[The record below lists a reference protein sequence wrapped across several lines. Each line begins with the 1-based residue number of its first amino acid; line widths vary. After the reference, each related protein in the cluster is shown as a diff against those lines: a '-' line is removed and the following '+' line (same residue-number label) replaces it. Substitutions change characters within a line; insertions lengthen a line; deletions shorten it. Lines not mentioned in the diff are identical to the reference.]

1 MPRMLNK
8 DPSLRINA
16 SEIETFLDKYFNIE
30 NQFKKMEIN
39 SQRNESIRYS
49 CVNYCLMIKH

>member
-8 DPSLRINA
+8 DPSLRYNA

-30 NQFKKMEIN
+30 NQLMKMEIN
-39 SQRNESIRYS
+39 YQTNDNKKYE
-49 CVNYCLMIKH
+49 CN